1 MNTIKTN
8 RLTLVTGL
16 TLALLVGLGATVAP
30 KDRDNPNRDPA
41 RKAVT
46 GGFDW
51 SIVPPNLP
59 AYIIPGTD
67 GDLYLRNAPLV
78 GTFALTG
85 RGITLDPTSTKISVQ
100 LSGELDPNTFNGVLW
115 TPAVLTATIDGV
127 KTIIFEGAA
136 TADTVGLVST
146 GKATLTGRGP
156 FEGTKLEF
164 TFEEIGPGNS
174 DTYTLTGYL
183 SPAPRR

>member
-1 MNTIKTN
+1 MNTTTTN
-8 RLTLVTGL
+8 RLPILTGL
-16 TLALLVGLGATVAP
+16 TLALMVGLGATVAP
-30 KDRDNPNRDPA
+30 KDHDRPDRGPA
-41 RKAVT
+41 SKAVT

-51 SIVPPNLP
+51 AIVPPNLAP
-59 AYIIPGTD
+59 YIIPGTD
-67 GDLYLRNAPLV
+67 GALYLRNAPLV

-85 RGITLDPTSTKISVQ
+85 RGITLDPATTRINVQ

-115 TPAVLTATIDGV
+115 APTVLTATMDGV
-127 KTIIFEGAA
+127 KTIIFEGTA

-146 GKATLTGRGP
+146 GKATLNGRGP

-174 DTYTLTGYL
+174 DTYTLAGYL